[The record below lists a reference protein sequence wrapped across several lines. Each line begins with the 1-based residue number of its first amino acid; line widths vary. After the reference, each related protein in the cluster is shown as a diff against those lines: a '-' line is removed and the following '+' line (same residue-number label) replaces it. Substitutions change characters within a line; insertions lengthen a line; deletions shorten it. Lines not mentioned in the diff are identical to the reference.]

1 MSAPTEND
9 WNYFC
14 TESFDNKVNVL
25 YYYLCEGSYNMEEV
39 AKRIL
44 HDYNSHAPKRVS
56 AITRCYGLGGNN
68 KGSFR
73 SIGATRED
81 VVAFVRAYP
90 KGCYYDGKGQEMR
103 EFLEKRV
110 QKQNRRSISYSQP
123 QYAGGSVGTVRS
135 NRKTY
140 NNNDVDFSEGDTY
153 STATMLRSGI
163 VLTLMFCA
171 FKFLWGWNWIW
182 ALVVA
187 FLVVGLIIGVME
199 KFGITDFVLQ
209 IVSLLFVFL
218 VVKFSLH
225 WHWIIALLL
234 AGGVEALS
242 MLLLS
247 KVKD

>member
-9 WNYFC
+9 WNYFY

-25 YYYLCEGSYNMEEV
+25 YYYLCEGSYNMQEV
-39 AKRIL
+39 ANRIL
-44 HDYNSHAPKRVS
+44 HDYNPHAPQRVS
-56 AITRCYGLGGNN
+56 VITRCYGFGGNN
-68 KGSFR
+68 KGSLR

-90 KGCYYDGKGQEMR
+90 NGCYYDGKGQVMR
-103 EFLEKRV
+103 DFLVKRG
-110 QKQNRRSISYSQP
+110 QERNRRSVSYTQP
-123 QYAGGSVGTVRS
+123 RNAGDRTGTVRS
-135 NRKTY
+135 NQKTY
-140 NNNDVDFSEGDTY
+140 NSDAFDFSECDTY
-153 STATMLRSGI
+153 STATMLRCGI
-163 VLTLMFCA
+163 VLALMFCT
-171 FKFLWGWNWIW
+171 FKFLWGWNWIL

-187 FLVVGLIIGVME
+187 FFVVGLIIGVME

-242 MLLLS
+242 MLIVS